1 MKRTVLFLAFVL
13 VGLSTLKAQ
22 ELSQGDKNWG
32 LLLTLGANL
41 NLEQS
46 FGFSAG
52 GGAGLYYKYAF
63 TDVVLGELEA
73 KYNVRS
79 TEDLNGVFHYL
90 DVPALCAFQISKGYI
105 GFGGQ
110 YSYNLGK
117 ASSITNVGTL
127 NYFAAIMEVAYIS
140 HWSGTNGWLYYDEKG
155 YVVCCRFGYALNAI
169 KYSTDNISNPNKNYH
184 PFLIEA
190 LLRWNIGQYFDNGGR
205 GSSRRRR

>member
-1 MKRTVLFLAFVL
+1 MKKTVLFLALVL
-13 VGLSTLKAQ
+13 LGLSTLNAQ

-32 LLLTLGANL
+32 LIFSLGANL

-46 FGFSAG
+46 FGFSVG
-52 GGAGLYYKYAF
+52 GGGGLYYKYAF

-79 TEDLNGVFHYL
+79 TEDLNGVFQYL
-90 DVPALCAFQISKGYI
+90 DVPALCAFQISRGYI
-105 GFGGQ
+105 GVGGQ

-127 NYFAAIMEVAYIS
+127 NYFAAIMEIAFIS
-140 HWSGTNGWLYYDEKG
+140 HGYMSGHSVYYNETG
-155 YVVCCRFGYALNAI
+155 FIAYLRFGYALNAI
-169 KYSTDNISNPNKNYH
+169 KYTTDNISDPNKNYH